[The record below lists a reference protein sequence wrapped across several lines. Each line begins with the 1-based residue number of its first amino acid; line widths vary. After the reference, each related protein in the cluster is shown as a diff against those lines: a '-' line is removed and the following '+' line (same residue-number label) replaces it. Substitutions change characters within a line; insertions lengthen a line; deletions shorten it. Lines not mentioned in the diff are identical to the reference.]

1 MAKNKYN
8 TIDLFA
14 GCGGLMDG
22 FMQEGA
28 YNTLACVEWE
38 SFPCQTLAKRLKITR
53 MLMKRSFVSIYRERK
68 NS

>member
-1 MAKNKYN
+1 MASKRYN

-22 FMQEGA
+22 FMQEGS

-38 SFPCQTLAKRLKITR
+38 S
-53 MLMKRSFVSIYRERK
+53 
-68 NS
+68 